1 MNIQSKTFY
10 IELIGDKNYIINN
23 DYILEFSSNLDS
35 IKPIFNK
42 EFNYSNIIESESSQK
57 YYISKDNLEERKLYN
72 FKIELDK
79 TNNIIDF
86 DAYKKDNLVSSNY
99 IIKFYKKENYN
110 SIDFIKNKDIVV
122 ERKSDTIEDYSRYN
136 FAIKNKKKQ
145 NYNNDFNFKYLLSIC
160 YTKYVYET
168 QILNSIAIN
177 NNCDN
182 HTFTRSTEDP
192 NKEFYFELDLE
203 NNEKY
208 FVYLFMIVKDKNE
221 GEKYF
226 STFKEFETKE
236 NNNNNN
242 KKHILLIYIIFGIL
256 FIIAIFITTIIFIR
270 YKKKNQNLREQ
281 IQSISFKKGINDTD
295 KGSEKEIILI

>member
-1 MNIQSKTFY
+1 MYFLANILLNFLLIYIDSLNVSRFRLQENKYIRGGFNLLSYMNIQSKTFY

-122 ERKSDTIEDYSRYN
+122 ERKSDAIEDYSRYN
-136 FAIKNKKKQ
+136 FTIKNKKK
-145 NYNNDFNFKYLLSIC
+145 
-160 YTKYVYET
+160 TK
-168 QILNSIAIN
+168 L
-177 NNCDN
+177 
-182 HTFTRSTEDP
+182 
-192 NKEFYFELDLE
+192 
-203 NNEKY
+203 
-208 FVYLFMIVKDKNE
+208 
-221 GEKYF
+221 
-226 STFKEFETKE
+226 
-236 NNNNNN
+236 
-242 KKHILLIYIIFGIL
+242 
-256 FIIAIFITTIIFIR
+256 
-270 YKKKNQNLREQ
+270 
-281 IQSISFKKGINDTD
+281 
-295 KGSEKEIILI
+295 